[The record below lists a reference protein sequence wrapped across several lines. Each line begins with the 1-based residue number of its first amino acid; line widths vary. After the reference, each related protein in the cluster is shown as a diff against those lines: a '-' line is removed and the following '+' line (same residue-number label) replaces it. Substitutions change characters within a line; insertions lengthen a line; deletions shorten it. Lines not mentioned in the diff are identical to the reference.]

1 MRTCLRC
8 VGTVAL
14 FTLAAAVWADEKKIP
29 LSEVPEKVM
38 TAVKDKFPGAEITGA
53 EKETEEGKV
62 IYEINLKH
70 KGQKID
76 AEFTPE
82 GEFLEMEAVID
93 IKDLPKA
100 VTEAI
105 KAKYP
110 DGEFKRAEKVTK
122 KDDSVTYEVVVQSGD
137 KKGEVVV
144 DPDGKILKGLEKKE
158 GEKKG

>member
-1 MRTCLRC
+1 MRY
-8 VGTVAL
+8 VVAV
-14 FTLAAAVWADEKKIP
+14 TLLPLATALWAQEKKIP

-93 IKDLPKA
+93 VKDLPKA

-105 KAKYP
+105 KARYP
-110 DGEFKRAEKVTK
+110 DGEFKRAERVTK
-122 KDDSVTYEVVVQSGD
+122 KDESITYEVIVQWGD

-144 DPDGKILKGLEKKE
+144 DPDGKILKGLEKK
-158 GEKKG
+158 